1 MLKLY
6 MKLIVLGSGTCVPS
20 LKRSAPGYLLEVSNR
35 QFLVDC
41 GNSILLQLERSG
53 KGYKDID
60 AILIT
65 HTHPDHF
72 SDLMAILH
80 ALMVTPGFSR
90 ERSLSLIGPPG
101 FKRLYE
107 CCFAVI
113 LPKPK
118 TFHIEVMEAEQK
130 MDLGYLHVL
139 TTKTVHSENSIA
151 YRFEGEGK
159 SVVFTGDC
167 DYDESLIALSTNA
180 DILVIDCS
188 YPNALK
194 VSGHL
199 SAKECGI
206 VARKANVRKVLLSHI
221 YPTHVP
227 EDERVKECS
236 AEYKGE
242 VLLAE
247 DLMEISI

>member
-1 MLKLY
+1 

-20 LKRSAPGYLLEVSNR
+20 LRRSAPGYFLEVSNR
-35 QFLVDC
+35 QVLVDC

-80 ALMVTPGFSR
+80 ALMVTPGFTR
-90 ERSLSLIGPPG
+90 EESLSLFGPLG
-101 FKRLYE
+101 FKRVYE
-107 CCFAVI
+107 RCIALV

-118 TFHIEVMEAEQK
+118 TFHIEVKEAEQK

-139 TTKTVHSENSIA
+139 TAKTLHSENSIA

-159 SVVFTGDC
+159 SVVITGDC
-167 DYDESLIALSTNA
+167 DYDERLIALSMNA
-180 DILVIDCS
+180 DLLVIDCS
-188 YPNALK
+188 YPDALK

-199 SAKECGI
+199 SSKECGI
-206 VARKANVRKVLLSHI
+206 VARKAKVRKVLLSHI
-221 YPTHVP
+221 YPTHIP
-227 EDERVKECS
+227 EDERVKECR
-236 AEYKGE
+236 AEYDGE

-247 DLMEISI
+247 DLMEIPV